1 MIETKL
7 SWENV
12 RDRLNDSNDPLRHL
26 ICVMRG
32 GSGINV
38 YNIGTCFNLLQGMLL
53 MAEDPPDFKQAQDC
67 FHESIQGN
75 EEVGAV
81 VPAAQARYYL
91 ARMLGRQ
98 GDVGRAREILTE
110 LSSHFQDWGIPV
122 WQQKCEQELEALD
135 LLDKSS
141 PAIKTG

>member
-1 MIETKL
+1 
-7 SWENV
+7 
-12 RDRLNDSNDPLRHL
+12 
-26 ICVMRG
+26 
-32 GSGINV
+32 
-38 YNIGTCFNLLQGMLL
+38 
-53 MAEDPPDFKQAQDC
+53 MAEDSPDFMQAQDC

-91 ARMLGRQ
+91 ARMLRRQ
-98 GDVGRAREILTE
+98 GEVGRAREMLTE
-110 LSSHFQDWGIPV
+110 LGGHFQSWSIPA
-122 WQQKCEQELEALD
+122 WQKKCEQELEALD